1 MNFIDKVEAV
11 DEKTVKVTLQYAY
24 APFLALCTTYS
35 QVVKEEFYKDGEVDM
50 AKNPIGSGPYKFKK
64 WAQGDKI
71 ELDVYKRQPR
81 KSSSSAATLRIFPCA
96 AVCRTPRCCLPMS
109 VRLMIRSMQ
118 MFSRRRTPVSYTHLD
133 VYKRQ
138 LICCR
143 IKLLLQ
149 LLKEIL

>member
-1 MNFIDKVEAV
+1 MESSYTGPYMNFIDKVEAV

-71 ELDVYKRQPR
+71 EFEAYDGYYQGAP
-81 KSSSSAATLRIFPCA
+81 AIRI
-96 AVCRTPRCCLPMS
+96 
-109 VRLMIRSMQ
+109 
-118 MFSRRRTPVSYTHLD
+118 
-133 VYKRQ
+133 
-138 LICCR
+138 
-143 IKLLLQ
+143 
-149 LLKEIL
+149 